1 MLAERAS
8 GTVGGKAYEI
18 NLENGGLQIEFNDGY
33 SLPADVRAKADETIQ
48 GIIDGSIDPN
58 G

>member
-1 MLAERAS
+1 
-8 GTVGGKAYEI
+8 V
-18 NLENGGLQIEFNDGY
+18 IEFNDGY
-33 SLPADVRAKADETIQ
+33 SLPADVRAKADATIQ